1 MRYRLATA
9 PAVLALALLSSG
21 CGDRGGAESPV
32 ALRKTPVTVATA
44 TRERVEAVETTVGR
58 VEATAAPALAAET
71 SGRVVRLAVDGGST
85 VRRGEVLAELDG
97 EPQRLAVASAEASVE
112 RLEALLANQQRTV
125 KRYQELR
132 STAVSES
139 MLEEALA
146 QQSARQAEL
155 NDARAR
161 LAEARYRL
169 DRTRIRSPVDAVV
182 ERRLISVGDFV
193 SPGTPVV
200 TIVGKERLRAV
211 LPFPERLSGQ
221 LRAGLVVS
229 LDQPARPGSTVTG
242 TVTEVRPMVGTNNRA
257 IEALVDLPSGADWPP
272 GGSVTARVVLA
283 SRDAV
288 VVPAA
293 SVVRR
298 PAGDVVYVTSGD
310 KVAERKVAVGIRDS
324 DRAEILTGVEP
335 GETVVV
341 SGAGFLTDGALVAVR
356 EAAAGAAEAAPEP
369 ARADAKP

>member
-1 MRYRLATA
+1 MNRSSTRICALVATA
-9 PAVLALALLSSG
+9 VLTSG
-21 CGDRGGAESPV
+21 CGGKDTPEADDMV
-32 ALRKTPVTVATA
+32 RKTPVTTA
-44 TRERVEAVETTVGR
+44 KAVRQQVDAIETTVGR
-58 VEATAAPALAAET
+58 IEATASPSLAAET
-71 SGRVVRLAVDGGST
+71 SGRVVRLLVDGGSV
-85 VRRGEVLAELDG
+85 VRRGQVLAELDG
-97 EPQRLAVASAEASVE
+97 EPQRLAVASARASVE

-132 STAVSES
+132 SKAVSES

-161 LAEARYRL
+161 LAEAEYRL
-169 DRTRIRSPVDAVV
+169 DRTRIRSPVDAIV

-193 SPGTPVV
+193 APGTPIV
-200 TIVGKERLRAV
+200 TIVGKEHMRVV

-221 LRAGLVVS
+221 LRPGLS
-229 LDQPARPGSTVTG
+229 ITLDPPARPDAKITG
-242 TVTEVRPMVGTNNRA
+242 TLTEVRPMVGTNNRA
-257 IEALVDLPSGADWPP
+257 VEALVDLPPGLDWPA

-283 SRDAV
+283 TREGV

-298 PAGDVVYVTSGD
+298 PAGDVVYVVNGD
-310 KVAERKVAVGIRDS
+310 KAAERKVTVGIRDIQ
-324 DRAEILTGVEP
+324 RAEILAGVEP

-341 SGAGFLTDGALVAVR
+341 SGAGFLTDGALIAQRVPD
-356 EAAAGAAEAAPEP
+356 EAGAGTGS
-369 ARADAKP
+369 ADAEP